1 MNVQQIEYVI
11 AVSRSRTFGE
21 AAAKCYVTQST
32 LSTMVARLE
41 SEIGVIIFDRK
52 TKPVS
57 VTVEGEKI
65 IKQLKI
71 ISKEISNLDDVVSLL
86 KGESENQI
94 QGNLRLGAIPTI
106 APFVL
111 PQFLKGFLRKY
122 PALQLEVSEIPTQ
135 DIIDQ
140 LLSRDLDVGLVS
152 IPLKHDDLVEVPLY
166 TEPFHLYDRNSK
178 NGSLA
183 VNIQEIDFTR
193 LWLLEEGHCMRN
205 QVEKICE
212 IQNRDE
218 QKGNLIYK
226 SGTINTL
233 LKLVNQNNGLTL
245 LPHLATLDLTRSEKK
260 YIHEFKDVVPVRRI
274 GLVVHKHFVKKRVL
288 QKLQNDIQE
297 RIMPLIGKMTSDEK
311 VIDPLYG

>member
-11 AVSRSRTFGE
+11 AVSKSRTFGE

-41 SEIGVIIFDRK
+41 SELGVIIFDRK

-57 VTVEGEKI
+57 VTIEGEKI
-65 IKQLKI
+65 ISQLKI
-71 ISKEISNLDDVVSLL
+71 ISKEISNLDDVVDLV
-86 KGESENQI
+86 KGESENTI
-94 QGNLRLGAIPTI
+94 QGHLSLGAIPTI

-111 PQFLKGFLRKY
+111 PQFLKGFLKKY
-122 PALQLEVSEIPTQ
+122 SSLQLEVSEIPTQ
-135 DIIDQ
+135 KIIDL

-152 IPLKHDDLVEVPLY
+152 IPLKHDDLIELPLY

-178 NGSLA
+178 DGSLA

-205 QVEKICE
+205 QVEKICD
-212 IQNRDE
+212 IQNRNE
-218 QKGNLIYK
+218 QIGNLVYK

-245 LPHLATLDLTRSEKK
+245 LPHLSTLDLSKTEKRF
-260 YIHEFKDVVPVRRI
+260 IHKFSDVVPVRRI
-274 GLVVHKHFVKKRVL
+274 GLVVHKHYAKKKVL
-288 QKLQNDIQE
+288 NKLQESIQQK
-297 RIMPLIGKMTSDEK
+297 IMPLIGKMDWDEK
-311 VIDPLYG
+311 VIDPLYD